1 LLLDLYDLTTRAL
14 RRGPENPIDREEL
27 IKETKSAA
35 ALSLVRSGVS
45 DTEVEAIWSLLTEDY
60 FLRYRADEIAWHTEI
75 LADSDLETE
84 HGLVEIRK
92 QPDGDGMEAMLYTP
106 QTKQTFAHA
115 TGILDQ
121 LGLTIVDARIVPIGN
136 GYSLDTYVVME
147 LDSRIEIDDARL
159 SKIRRSLTR
168 VLTTADDNAAR
179 VTRTISRQAKVF
191 STKHSVSFS
200 QDNAK
205 RRTVMELVAADR
217 PGLLSTV
224 GQVFIEQHIDMDTAK
239 IHTVGERA
247 EDVFYISDE
256 NGVPLSKAACSKLRD
271 RLMQQLE

>member
-1 LLLDLYDLTTRAL
+1 
-14 RRGPENPIDREEL
+14 
-27 IKETKSAA
+27 
-35 ALSLVRSGVS
+35 
-45 DTEVEAIWSLLTEDY
+45 
-60 FLRYRADEIAWHTEI
+60 
-75 LADSDLETE
+75 
-84 HGLVEIRK
+84 
-92 QPDGDGMEAMLYTP
+92 
-106 QTKQTFAHA
+106 
-115 TGILDQ
+115 
-121 LGLTIVDARIVPIGN
+121 
-136 GYSLDTYVVME
+136 ME

-179 VTRTISRQAKVF
+179 VTRTVSRQAKVF

-217 PGLLSTV
+217 PGLLGTV

-271 RLMQQLE
+271 RLIQQLE